1 MKANEGKCR
10 LVVSARC
17 HKTINV
23 WDAEIKS
30 SDCENFFR
38 MKIDLPLNFE
48 GYFSV
53 LSRMTSYMSSCIH
66 FSRTALVTA
75 HLFGWSIV
83 AQ

>member
-10 LVVSARC
+10 LLVSARC

-30 SDCENFFR
+30 DCLTSDCEKLLR

-48 GYFSV
+48 EYFIV
-53 LSRMTSYMSSCIH
+53 LSRVTLYMS
-66 FSRTALVTA
+66 LYKK
-75 HLFGWSIV
+75 
-83 AQ
+83 